1 VIRHEEA
8 TGEASRA
15 LFAEYMDF
23 MRERLGDAF
32 VPSEQI
38 FATEDDFAGT
48 GAAWLVLYEG
58 DVALA
63 CGGLRQLAPG
73 VAEIKRMFVTASA
86 RGRGHAR
93 TLLVEL
99 ERLAAQDGCERV
111 RLYTTEVLREARG
124 LYSACGYRP
133 VGVAAIDGR
142 IDLWLEKRLSR
153 LATRQGP
160 CRPAT

>member
-1 VIRHEEA
+1 MIRHEEA

-23 MRERLGDAF
+23 VRERLGDAF
-32 VPSEQI
+32 VPTERI
-38 FATEDDFAGT
+38 FASEDDFEGT

-58 DVALA
+58 DAAVA
-63 CGGLRQLAPG
+63 CGGLRPLAPG

-86 RGRGHAR
+86 RGRGHGR
-93 TLLVEL
+93 TLLAEL
-99 ERLAAQDGCERV
+99 ERLAAEAGCERV
-111 RLYTTEVLREARG
+111 RLYTTEVLREARA

-142 IDLWLEKRLSR
+142 IDLWLEKRL
-153 LATRQGP
+153 
-160 CRPAT
+160 